1 MFRQFVEALT
11 AQRGKCRA
19 DWNKSAGG
27 AHSISSR
34 QLKDQSEALGQCVPA
49 RTCVCVRV
57 CVREIVCVEKLCDY
71 NLEKETQKLSFLAY
85 CDILMQVEI

>member
-19 DWNKSAGG
+19 DWNESAGG

-34 QLKDQSEALGQCVPA
+34 QVKDQSEALVSVFQHA
-49 RTCVCVRV
+49 RVRV
-57 CVREIVCVEKLCDY
+57 CVCIREIVLVWK
-71 NLEKETQKLSFLAY
+71 S
-85 CDILMQVEI
+85 V